1 MRQGEKWPRFTSVEE
16 LLAVFRDRREQVREI
31 RLLCDPLATGLYIH
45 TAGDEKIGI
54 RPGDLCEL
62 GAAGLLCGVRVV
74 LLPPPRWLGAGGA
87 F

>member
-1 MRQGEKWPRFTSVEE
+1 MRQGEKWPRWTCIEE
-16 LLAVFRDRREQVREI
+16 LQAVFRDRRKEVREI
-31 RLLCDPLATGLYIH
+31 RLLCDPRATGVFIH

-74 LLPPPRWLGAGGA
+74 LLPRRRRL
-87 F
+87 